1 MKLYARLK
9 EGINE
14 KVVSLRIIN
23 QRWKKHLGKR
33 SGTKGP
39 RSKKKLGL
47 KGKRKM
53 RNTEDRVFEL

>member
-1 MKLYARLK
+1 MKSYAQLK
-9 EGINE
+9 EETKGKAVN
-14 KVVSLRIIN
+14 LRIIN
-23 QRWKKHLGKR
+23 QGLIKHLGKF

-53 RNTEDRVFEL
+53 RNIEDRVFEL